1 MKLFHFIHNVA
12 VEERLSDGLIDVLDF
27 FGNLGGGG
35 SGGGGG
41 HFFGV
46 GVANSAVGGWSGVSA
61 MVVQMTVL

>member
-1 MKLFHFIHNVA
+1 MKLFHFVHNVA
-12 VEERLSDGLIDVLDF
+12 VEERLSDGLIDVLNF
-27 FGNLGGGG
+27 FGNLA
-35 SGGGGG
+35 GGGGG

>member
-1 MKLFHFIHNVA
+1 MKFFHFIHNVA
-12 VEERLSDGLIDVLDF
+12 VEEHLSDGLIDVLDF

-35 SGGGGG
+35 GGGG

-46 GVANSAVGGWSGVSA
+46 GVANSAVSGWSGMSA

>member
-1 MKLFHFIHNVA
+1 MKFFHFIHNVA
-12 VEERLSDGLIDVLDF
+12 IEERLSDGLIDVLDF

-35 SGGGGG
+35 SG

-46 GVANSAVGGWSGVSA
+46 GVENSAFGGWSSVSA